1 VAHEISFSRS
11 EKKVAWDGKSTLLE
25 IAEANGVRIDFV
37 CRAGN
42 CGTCIT
48 AIKQGNVDYPTKPGG
63 AIEAGSCLACV
74 AVPASNI
81 TIDG

>member
-1 VAHEISFSRS
+1 
-11 EKKVAWDGKSTLLE
+11 
-25 IAEANGVRIDFV
+25 VRIDFG

-81 TIDG
+81 VIDG